1 MRDALLCLL
10 LLTLALFALNA
21 SGEKQVHR
29 ILRKSGMQ
37 KKNIWRQMRKN
48 TAALKKLALA
58 EYETQ
63 QVQQK
68 FGSAMDA
75 LKENVEVYERG
86 LCLHEHGDDTNED
99 KYE

>member
-63 QVQQK
+63 LSEINQLLEESPNDE
-68 FGSAMDA
+68 GDA
-75 LKENVEVYERG
+75 FLNP
-86 LCLHEHGDDTNED
+86 NP
-99 KYE
+99 